1 MAFATQLKTMIKGEL
16 TSKNVLLVNASTIQI
31 YSLMKDNL
39 DFKAI

>member
-1 MAFATQLKTMIKGEL
+1 MTYATQLKIMIKGEL
-16 TSKNVLLVNASTIQI
+16 TSKNVSIVNASTIQI